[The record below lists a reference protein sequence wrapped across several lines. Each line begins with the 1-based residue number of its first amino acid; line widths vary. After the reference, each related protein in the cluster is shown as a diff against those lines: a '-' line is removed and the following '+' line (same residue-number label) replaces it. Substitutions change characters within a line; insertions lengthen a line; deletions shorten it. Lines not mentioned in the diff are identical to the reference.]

1 MTNSRDTTFYEFD
14 ILGFYY
20 FMLVGTLIRKDMEM
34 EKKIQSLA
42 SLGTKNFT
50 VYLDEV
56 ALKSGQVRKRIYV
69 EHPQAAAMV
78 PFVSDNEIIMV
89 RQYRYALGRETIE
102 IPAGKI
108 DGAESPEQCILR
120 ELVEET
126 GYEAGKIK
134 WLYTYA
140 PAIGYSNELIHLYVG
155 RDLKKLK
162 TRIDEDEISSVNILT
177 LEEVMGMIRDHK
189 IFDSK
194 TILALAFIRS
204 LV

>member
-1 MTNSRDTTFYEFD
+1 
-14 ILGFYY
+14 
-20 FMLVGTLIRKDMEM
+20 MEM
-34 EKKIQSLA
+34 EQKIQSLA
-42 SLGTKNFT
+42 SLTAKNFT

-56 ALKSGQVRKRIYV
+56 ALRSGQVRKRIYV
-69 EHPQAAAMV
+69 DHPQAAAMV
-78 PFVSDNEIIMV
+78 PFVSENEIIMV
-89 RQYRYALGRETIE
+89 RQYRYALGRETLE

-126 GYEAGKIK
+126 GYEAGNIE

-155 RDLKKLK
+155 RDLKKID
-162 TRIDEDEISSVNILT
+162 TRIDEDEISSVSILA
-177 LEEVMGMIRDHK
+177 LEEVVGMIKEHE
-189 IFDSK
+189 IIDSK
-194 TILALAFIRS
+194 TVLALAFIQC

>member
-1 MTNSRDTTFYEFD
+1 MRMERK
-14 ILGFYY
+14 
-20 FMLVGTLIRKDMEM
+20 IR
-34 EKKIQSLA
+34 SLA

-56 ALKSGQVRKRIYV
+56 TLRNGRVRKRIYV
-69 EHPQAAAMV
+69 DHPQASAIV

-89 RQYRYALGRETIE
+89 NQYRYALGRETLE
-102 IPAGKI
+102 IPAGKV
-108 DGAESPEQCILR
+108 DNTESPEQCIMR

-126 GYEAGKIK
+126 GYEAKHIT

-155 RDLKKLK
+155 RDLKKLE
-162 TRIDEDEISSVNILT
+162 TRVDGDEISSVKILS

-189 IFDSK
+189 ILDSK
-194 TILALAFIRS
+194 TILALAFLRS